1 MQRLNDLLTRLRQT
15 VSSLSLNLSVR
26 NSGPGQQTHIHIS
39 SEAASSGL
47 LSGVVD
53 TGAFEAELGSFS
65 SPLSAGGETEEVTGE
80 DTTGGEGVPENDLD
94 PWWLHPTPVEPPQ
107 SVLALA
113 SRLSAAGSELSP
125 LSRIRLAYSR
135 GRQAA
140 SIYREEQRYFSGE
153 RCRLR
158 NRCYVVLHS
167 DVRASPFFTWNL
179 RTHQEAVRCGAGG
192 SFRATSLSHG
202 FASQAKALAFC
213 LGAGLPS
220 LPTTA

>member
-1 MQRLNDLLTRLRQT
+1 MPRLSDLLTRLWQT
-15 VSSLSLNLSVR
+15 VSSVSLNLSVH

-47 LSGVVD
+47 LSGGVD
-53 TGAFEAELGSFS
+53 TGAVEAELGPFS
-65 SPLSAGGETEEVTGE
+65 SPLSAGGEAEE
-80 DTTGGEGVPENDLD
+80 DSGEGVPVNDLD
-94 PWWLHPTPVEPPQ
+94 PWWLHPTPAEPPQ
-107 SVLALA
+107 SVLVLA
-113 SRLSAAGSELSP
+113 SRLSASGCELSP

-153 RCRLR
+153 RCKLR

-167 DVRASPFFTWNL
+167 DVQASPFFTWNL
-179 RTHQEAVRCGAGG
+179 RTHQEAVRCGPGG

-202 FASQAKALAFC
+202 FASQAEALAFC